1 MANSS
6 TGCVSCCEHRPNTE
20 RPLTLMI
27 SVVGYNAT
35 VLAYGQTGSGKT
47 HSMGGG
53 WGEHSG
59 TEDEVGIIPRVI
71 KELFDGI
78 ENAKDN
84 FSFVI
89 RVSYLEVNIKT

>member
-1 MANSS
+1 
-6 TGCVSCCEHRPNTE
+6 
-20 RPLTLMI
+20 MI
-27 SVVGYNAT
+27 YVVGYNAT

-84 FSFVI
+84 FSFVV
-89 RVSYLEVNIKT
+89 RVSYLEVNIKTHLTLR